1 MISTIILSSAILV
14 THAPGW
20 SDLII
25 TEDMWSYI
33 SGQYKTLHV
42 VGEDTLHQFWDS
54 FNQESRVGYKVYLSD
69 GTVIFPETMVSGDV
83 WSGYSTASLVGD
95 SVAGFWRQGIPAW
108 YCMRDSTGEEVL
120 PASLFQSDSYYNR
133 ANVEVASDS
142 LGRIHAATV
151 ISAGVLYTVTEP
163 GIGEVRRDTVPGS
176 QHETAGIQV
185 DGNRVHIIYREGYAT
200 PMYVQ
205 YDLDGSITIPA
216 VTLTTGLLELYPL
229 FSTTVDVNGDMW
241 YFTPATR
248 SYNYITLF
256 KVDGETGEVLI
267 SDQEVVTPGASKNY
281 PTILPD
287 PAEEKLY
294 LMWIADDGNFNYWV
308 YFAVIDTNGDFIE
321 EPYPAY
327 DYSDEEE
334 QNIFVLEA
342 TINEQGDIF
351 AIWNAYYPEVHPN
364 AYYIVMGWFD
374 HNWLAIGEEEIET
387 NVNPPSI
394 CSSCNPVTGSVSFTI
409 TGVSPNELEVY
420 DLSGRLVVTVPVSS
434 NAAAF
439 WDGKDASGE
448 RLPCGVYRVSC
459 GDVST
464 TVTLLGE

>member
-25 TEDMWSYI
+25 TEDLWSY
-33 SGQYKTLHV
+33 SAQQDNALLVTNTYV
-42 VGEDTLHQFWDS
+42 LHQFWDRL
-54 FNQESRVGYKVYLSD
+54 NQQTRIGYKSYMPE
-69 GTVIFPETMVSGDV
+69 GTIVFPETMVSGDV
-83 WSGYSTASLVGD
+83 SSGDPTATLLGD

-108 YCMRDSTGEEVL
+108 YCVRDSTGGELL
-120 PASLFQSDSYYNR
+120 PTSLFQSDTYLNR
-133 ANVEVASDS
+133 LFVEVASDS

-151 ISAGVLYTVTEP
+151 VPAGVLYTVTEP
-163 GIGEVRRDTVPGS
+163 GFGEVWRDTVPGS

-185 DGNRVHIIYREGYAT
+185 DGNRVHIIYRVGYAT

-205 YDLDGSITIPA
+205 YDLDGNITIPA
-216 VTLTTGLLELYPL
+216 VTLTEGLVDLYPL
-229 FSTTVDVNGDMW
+229 FSTAVDVNGDMW

-256 KVDGETGEVLI
+256 KVHGETGEVLI

-287 PAEEKLY
+287 PSEDKLY
-294 LMWIADDGNFNYWV
+294 LMWIANDGNFNYWV
-308 YFAVIDTNGDFIE
+308 YFAVIDTNGDYIE

-334 QNIFVLEA
+334 QNIFVLNA
-342 TINEQGDIF
+342 AVNELGDIF
-351 AIWNAYYPEVHPN
+351 AIWSAYYPEVHPN

-374 HNWLAIGEEEIET
+374 HNWLAIREEETVTGIG
-387 NVNPPSI
+387 PLSI
-394 CSSCNPVTGSVSFTI
+394 CPSCNPVTGSVSFTI
-409 TGVSPNELEVY
+409 TGVSPNELEIY
-420 DLSGRLVVTVPVSS
+420 DISGRLVATVPVNS
-434 NAAAF
+434 NTAF
-439 WDGKDASGE
+439 WDGKDASGVW
-448 RLPCGVYRVSC
+448 LPFGVYRVSC

-464 TVTLLGE
+464 TVTLLGD